1 MTSTFIGIDPG
12 KSGAIAV
19 LRTQPLGQSLA
30 VFDCPIAKGGKK
42 SKDSYDVAGMA
53 KILAD
58 AKESPNVHCIIESVH
73 SMPGQGVSSMFDFGK
88 GFGMWLGILGAL
100 KIPYTLVSPV
110 RWKKIMLADV
120 KQDKGASRIRAKQL
134 FPDEAEFFDRVRDDG
149 RAEASMMAL
158 YGRQTQGALAPE
170 KE

>member
-19 LRTQPLGQSLA
+19 LRTQPQGQSLA
-30 VFDCPIAKGGKK
+30 VFDCPVAKGGKK
-42 SKDSYDVAGMA
+42 AKDSYDVAGMA
-53 KILAD
+53 KILSD
-58 AKESPNVHCIIESVH
+58 AKQSPNVHCIIESVH

-110 RWKKIMLADV
+110 RWKKVMLSDV
-120 KQDKGASRIRAKQL
+120 KQDKGASRVRAKQL

-149 RAEASMMAL
+149 RAEASML
-158 YGRQTQGALAPE
+158 CEYGRQTQGALAPE